1 MNLSLLYSLLASLL
15 LHAFL
20 LVFGPDVR
28 PLEAKAP
35 EGLTEVD
42 LVRRAVPLPEALRL
56 KPLPP
61 VPLPEPLDLGR
72 LLAQERSSA
81 GLPDP
86 ALEAR
91 LSVLP
96 PGEVPASRPLAG
108 PPRLNLPK
116 PVPPPGQVAV
126 RPAAPGEVLK
136 EILQAAPRPGS
147 AGGPGERNPPASKEE
162 EAARLEEELAR
173 LVPLL
178 ERQEPARPPIRG
190 PAASRRILF
199 QPPAPR
205 VEELAEAEDIVLR
218 FWVLPDGT
226 VGRVIPIRKGS
237 ARLEGIAATHLKR
250 WRFSPL
256 APHEAPREEW
266 GIIAFRF
273 RMR

>member
-1 MNLSLLYSLLASLL
+1 MSLSLLYSLLASLL
-15 LHAFL
+15 LHAL
-20 LVFGPDVR
+20 LLAFGPDVR
-28 PLEAKAP
+28 PPDAP
-35 EGLTEVD
+35 PPESLTEVE
-42 LVRRAVPLPEALRL
+42 LVRRAVPLPEALQL

-72 LLAQERSSA
+72 LLRQERSQ

-91 LSVLP
+91 LSVRP
-96 PGEVPASRPLAG
+96 PGEVPASQPLPG

-116 PVPPPGQVAV
+116 PVPPPGQMAV
-126 RPAAPGEVLK
+126 RPIPPGEVV
-136 EILQAAPRPGS
+136 EDIFQAAQKPDPSKPSGERRAS
-147 AGGPGERNPPASKEE
+147 AGPAQ

-173 LVPLL
+173 LLPLL
-178 ERQEPARPPIRG
+178 ERPEPARPPIRG

-199 QPPAPR
+199 QPPPPQ
-205 VEELAEAEDIVLR
+205 VEELGEAEDIVLR

-250 WRFSPL
+250 WRFSPIP
-256 APHEAPREEW
+256 PHEAPREEW
-266 GIIAFRF
+266 GVIAFRF